1 LLGDLSAID
10 AVLDQF
16 DDLRPSVVLAPI
28 ADSTKDLEA
37 SLDAI
42 LAVDFGAALE
52 AAVAKLRAQLEAVVA
67 DVEAEFQGLLS
78 FMESQAG
85 GSVSVGLSV

>member
-1 LLGDLSAID
+1 
-10 AVLDQF
+10 VLDQF
-16 DDLRPSVVLAPI
+16 DDLRPSIVLAPLT
-28 ADSTKDLEA
+28 DSTKDLEA

-78 FMESQAG
+78 FLESQGG
-85 GSVSVGLSV
+85 GSASVSLSV